1 MNIRRIVSLLREYC
15 FPSGCALC
23 GGNLVGADE
32 CWYGICEPCAK
43 RLRGDRGDRCDR
55 CGRPLI
61 SEQGRCMSCRNGET
75 RSFDRIVTL
84 YPYRGACRKLLGA
97 YKFGRHP
104 ALGHFFAERIRETLE
119 EFPDLRSGEEP
130 LTLVPVPPRPGKV
143 KKTGWDP
150 VEHLAGLL
158 EQGEAPPKRRSP
170 ERRSPERHSPPIP
183 LRRCLKRLPS
193 QSQKELDREHRRRNL
208 LGKIVLRKKPP
219 PAAVLLDDVI
229 TTGSTMDACAAA
241 LKAGG
246 TQRVLG
252 ICLFY
257 D

>member
-1 MNIRRIVSLLREYC
+1 MNIRRIVFLLREYC

-23 GGNLVGADE
+23 GGNLIGADE
-32 CWYGICEPCAK
+32 CWYGVCENCAK
-43 RLRGDRGDRCDR
+43 VLQKDRGDRCDC

-75 RSFDRIVTL
+75 RGFDRIVTL
-84 YPYRGACRKLLGA
+84 YPYRGIYRKLLGA
-97 YKFGRHP
+97 YKFGKNP

-119 EFPDLRSGEEP
+119 GFPDFRRGEGTP
-130 LTLVPVPPRPGKV
+130 VLVPVPPRPGKV
-143 KKTGWDP
+143 KKTGWDQ
-150 VEHLAGLL
+150 VEYLAKLL
-158 EQGEAPPKRRSP
+158 EKGEGSLPPKRRW
-170 ERRSPERHSPPIP
+170 PPLP
-183 LRRCLKRLPS
+183 LRRCLRRLPS
-193 QSQKELDREHRRRNL
+193 KSQKELDREHRRRNL
-208 LGKIVLRKKPP
+208 QGKIVLREKPP

-246 TQRVLG
+246 TKRVLG